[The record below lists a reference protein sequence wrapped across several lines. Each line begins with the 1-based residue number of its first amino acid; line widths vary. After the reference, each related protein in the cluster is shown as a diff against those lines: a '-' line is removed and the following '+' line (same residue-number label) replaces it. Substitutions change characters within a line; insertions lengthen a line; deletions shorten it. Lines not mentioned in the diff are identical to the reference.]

1 MEQRQQEGTR
11 AGSAGAAA
19 SRPGGVRAAVEDL
32 VRRLWREMV
41 GFGLVGLVGVTCDII
56 TFNVVLQVLHEPKVV
71 ASLSGTG
78 LGTVVGY
85 IGNRFWVFRRRDR
98 RQSTAELLLF
108 ILVSVIGMGITAVCV
123 AFNDHVLGNHS
134 VLSANVAQFIFGQGL
149 GTVFRFWAC
158 HRWVFPEATQAAE
171 VVEAVVSAGSA
182 TSATSEAPVPAPA
195 APRAA
200 QLEPSDG

>member
-1 MEQRQQEGTR
+1 MTIEPRQDGIR
-11 AGSAGAAA
+11 AESARIPA
-19 SRPGGVRAAVEDL
+19 SRTATARAAVEDL

-56 TFNVVLQVLHEPKVV
+56 TFNVVLQVMHEPKVV
-71 ASLSGTG
+71 ASLCGTG

-85 IGNRFWVFRRRDR
+85 LGNRFWVFRRRDR

-149 GTVFRFWAC
+149 GTIFRFWAC
-158 HRWVFPEATQAAE
+158 HRWVFPEAAAE
-171 VVEAVVSAGSA
+171 AGEPFGELAAVAADLPLVV
-182 TSATSEAPVPAPA
+182 P
-195 APRAA
+195 AA